1 MNGKGKLHVLFE
13 LLCCG
18 SFLFPNFLLIN
29 QFFCNILN
37 LVAMKDMLLSEVAD
51 LQD

>member
-1 MNGKGKLHVLFE
+1 MGKEGYMCFLSS
-13 LLCCG
+13 CCG
-18 SFLFPNFLLIN
+18 SFLLPNFLLIN